1 VNQETQAPNYNDDE
15 IDLFELIET
24 LWKEKLTIIGFTL
37 LFAFGGIGYALLSTP
52 SYEATASLLPPT
64 QKDIAELTKADSLA
78 FSESIS
84 ISTSPSTSTSTYV
97 DYLFA
102 RVLSSNQLRMSFLS
116 KPEINSIFNVGGSS
130 EQSIWKSVNEAV
142 KVNVP
147 TKGAVEKI
155 DVTAT
160 HSDPVVAAFLANT
173 FVELALNKTREQL
186 ISDFDEQLS
195 QRIEALEG
203 QVASREATYV
213 TNVENEVLKLKDAL
227 VIANQINQK
236 SPIDIQQLIEA
247 SSTTMMVDELR
258 RLYRLGSDALEAE
271 IAMLNERKK
280 DKKLVPGLTG
290 LQQQLAL
297 LKSTSVDPER
307 IMPAQIDLAAMVPEY
322 PVKPKKTLIVALA
335 VVLGGMLGVV
345 FVLIRQAVRNRKV
358 KTA

>member
-1 VNQETQAPNYNDDE
+1 
-15 IDLFELIET
+15 
-24 LWKEKLTIIGFTL
+24 
-37 LFAFGGIGYALLSTP
+37 
-52 SYEATASLLPPT
+52 
-64 QKDIAELTKADSLA
+64 
-78 FSESIS
+78 
-84 ISTSPSTSTSTYV
+84 TSVYS
-97 DYLFA
+97 LFA
-102 RVLSSNQLRMSFLS
+102 RVLNSNQLRMAFLS
-116 KPEINSIFNVGGSS
+116 QPEINAIFNVEGST
-130 EQSIWKSVNEAV
+130 EQGVWKSVNETV

-147 TKGAVEKI
+147 NKGAVEKI

-160 HSDPVVAAFLANT
+160 HKDPVVAANLANS

-186 ISDFDEQLS
+186 ISDFNEQLN
-195 QRIEALEG
+195 QRIEAVEG

-213 TNVENEVLKLKDAL
+213 TNVENEILKLKDAL

-236 SPIDIQQLIEA
+236 SPIDNQHLIAA
-247 SSTTMMVDELR
+247 SSTTIVVDELR

-307 IMPAQIDLAAMVPEY
+307 VLPAQIDLAAMVPEH

>member
-1 VNQETQAPNYNDDE
+1 MNQETQAPNYNDDE

-24 LWKEKLTIIGFTL
+24 LWKEKLTIIGLTL
-37 LFAFGGIGYALLSTP
+37 LFAFGGVGYALLSTP

-78 FSESIS
+78 FSES
-84 ISTSPSTSTSTYV
+84 TSTSTSVYS
-97 DYLFA
+97 LFA
-102 RVLSSNQLRMSFLS
+102 RVLNSNQLRMAFLS
-116 KPEINSIFNVGGSS
+116 QPEINAIFNVEGAT
-130 EQSIWKSVNEAV
+130 EQGVWKSANDAV

-155 DVTAT
+155 DVIAT
-160 HSDPVVAAFLANT
+160 HSDPVVAANLANS

-186 ISDFDEQLS
+186 VSDFNEQLN
-195 QRIEALEG
+195 QRIEAVEG

-280 DKKLVPGLTG
+280 DRKLVPGLTG

-307 IMPAQIDLAAMVPEY
+307 VIPAQIDLAAMIPEY

-345 FVLIRQAVRNRKV
+345 FVLIRQAVRNRKAKV
-358 KTA
+358 V

>member
-24 LWKEKLTIIGFTL
+24 LWKEKLTIIGLTL
-37 LFAFGGIGYALLSTP
+37 LFAFGGVGYALLSTP

-78 FSESIS
+78 FSES
-84 ISTSPSTSTSTYV
+84 TSTSTSTSVYS
-97 DYLFA
+97 LFA
-102 RVLSSNQLRMSFLS
+102 RVLNSNQLRMAFLS
-116 KPEINSIFNVGGSS
+116 QPEINAIFNVEGST
-130 EQSIWKSVNEAV
+130 EQGVWKSVNEAV

-155 DVTAT
+155 DVIAT
-160 HSDPVVAAFLANT
+160 HSDPVVAANLANS

-186 ISDFDEQLS
+186 VSDFNEQLN
-195 QRIEALEG
+195 QRIEAVEG

-213 TNVENEVLKLKDAL
+213 TNVEKEVLKLKDAL

-307 IMPAQIDLAAMVPEY
+307 VIPAQIDLAAMVPEY
-322 PVKPKKTLIVALA
+322 PVKPKKSLIVALA

>member
-1 VNQETQAPNYNDDE
+1 MNQETQAPNYNDDE

-24 LWKEKLTIIGFTL
+24 LWKEKLTIIGLTL
-37 LFAFGGIGYALLSTP
+37 LFAFGGVGYALLSTP

-78 FSESIS
+78 FSES
-84 ISTSPSTSTSTYV
+84 TSTSTSTSVYS
-97 DYLFA
+97 LFA
-102 RVLSSNQLRMSFLS
+102 RVLNSNQLRMAFLS
-116 KPEINSIFNVGGSS
+116 QPEINAIFNVEGAT
-130 EQSIWKSVNEAV
+130 EQGVWKSANDAV

-155 DVTAT
+155 DVIAT
-160 HSDPVVAAFLANT
+160 HSDPVVAANLANS

-186 ISDFDEQLS
+186 VSDFNEQLN
-195 QRIEALEG
+195 QRIEAVEG

-280 DKKLVPGLTG
+280 DRKLVPGLTG

-307 IMPAQIDLAAMVPEY
+307 VIPAQIDLAAMIPEY

-345 FVLIRQAVRNRKV
+345 FVLIRQAVRNRKAKV
-358 KTA
+358 V